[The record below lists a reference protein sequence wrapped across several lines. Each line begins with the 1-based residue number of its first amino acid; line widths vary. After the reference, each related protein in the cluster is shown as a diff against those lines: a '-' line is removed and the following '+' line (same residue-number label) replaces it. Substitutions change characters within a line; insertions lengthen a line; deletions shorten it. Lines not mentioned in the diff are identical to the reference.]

1 MTLRTLLVLGGL
13 SLAPALSA
21 CDKGPSRSEAAPATA
36 STATPPG
43 TATPPNTATLTGTSA
58 VTPVTGQTLGAGVK
72 LQESVSIDALL
83 ADPMKHAGKTVRV
96 EGMITDVCPKR
107 GCWMNLAGGEAGSK
121 LKFKVVDGEM
131 VFPMESKGKWA
142 VAEGVVAA
150 RELTIEETRAQ
161 AEYEAKEYGIQYD
174 PASITK
180 PKISVRIDGTGAV
193 IRDKK

>member
-1 MTLRTLLVLGGL
+1 MTLRTPLFLAVL
-13 SLAPALSA
+13 SLAAA
-21 CDKGPSRSEAAPATA
+21 CDRGPSKSEAATQPATPAATKVA
-36 STATPPG
+36 SAD
-43 TATPPNTATLTGTSA
+43 TGLK
-58 VTPVTGQTLGAGVK
+58 LGAGVK
-72 LQESVSIDALL
+72 LQESVAIDDLH
-83 ADPMKHAGKTVRV
+83 ADPMKHNGKTVRV

-107 GCWMNLAGGEAGSK
+107 GCWMNLAGGKPGEK

-150 RELTIEETRAQ
+150 RELSIEETKQQ
-161 AEYEAKEYGIQYD
+161 AEYEAKEYGIPYD

-180 PKISVRIDGTGAV
+180 PKVSVRIDGTGAV

>member
-13 SLAPALSA
+13 GLAPWLSA
-21 CDKGPSRSEAAPATA
+21 CDKGPSRSEAATA
-36 STATPPG
+36 APTATTP
-43 TATPPNTATLTGTSA
+43 TAATPVQP
-58 VTPVTGQTLGAGVK
+58 TGQTLGAGVK

-107 GCWMNLAGGEAGSK
+107 GCWMNLAGGEAGQK
-121 LKFKVVDGEM
+121 LKFKVVDGDM

-150 RELTIEETRAQ
+150 RELTIEETREQ
-161 AEYEAKEYGIQYD
+161 AEYEAKEYGIKYD